1 MNDKLS
7 IPYMLYPAIALI
19 FSTVIVSNIAAQTQS
34 YIRPDVTDKWKQ
46 YRQQV
51 KKDSMKKMIELKTA
65 IPGILYDLRYADNNN
80 FMKRRMYPVGTS
92 MTFMRKT
99 AVEGLVKVQKEL
111 NEKGLGLKI
120 FDAYRPYSVTEKFW
134 ELVKDERYVANP
146 AKGSGHNRGIAVD
159 LTIVN
164 LSTHKELDM
173 GTGFDNFSD
182 TAHSTYVQLPEA
194 VLQNRQLLRSL
205 MEKNGF
211 KVLDTEWWHFYLP
224 GSDKYEILD
233 IKFKELNKLI

>member
-1 MNDKLS
+1 
-7 IPYMLYPAIALI
+7 
-19 FSTVIVSNIAAQTQS
+19 
-34 YIRPDVTDKWKQ
+34 
-46 YRQQV
+46 
-51 KKDSMKKMIELKTA
+51 
-65 IPGILYDLRYADNNN
+65 
-80 FMKRRMYPVGTS
+80 
-92 MTFMRKT
+92 MTFMRKA

-111 NEKGLGLKI
+111 NEKGFGLKI

-164 LSTHKELDM
+164 LTTHEELDM

-182 TAHSTYVQLPEA
+182 TAHSNYKQLPA
-194 VLQNRQLLRSL
+194 TVLQNRQLLRSL

-211 KVLDTEWWHFYLP
+211 KVLETEWWHFYLP
-224 GSDKYEILD
+224 GSEKYEILD
-233 IKFKELNKLI
+233 IKFKELNRLL